1 MRRFL
6 VIVLLLALMG
16 GFAFGVN
23 RFFALRK
30 ANVAA
35 ATTPTS
41 VRPAFVL
48 PGTLYIAQQGTIYR
62 LNNGSFTDLHL
73 PKIGTWMQ
81 PAVVPGTSNF
91 VAVLRTAA
99 YSEVYLIDS
108 GGHILKKLS
117 QNATTSSTI
126 QLNHWMF
133 WPHVG
138 IDGQTFYVSYD
149 APKSTGSYEI
159 EFAVWAGALTGK
171 LTSKQWTDP
180 YGYTGGD
187 VGGIPMLNGGLLYS
201 KYQIGNGQVY
211 SRLAI
216 EPRARGNP
224 VYLTD
229 AESDCGEPALS
240 PDNATIA
247 MICTGGT
254 GLQSTRLV
262 VATLTGTKLGPQHV
276 LVDNCLCASP
286 AWAADGSGISYFAPV
301 DATGHFQLWWIA
313 NAAGVK
319 ATAPKQVTEG
329 LDFDATSPPAW
340 SPT

>member
-30 ANVAA
+30 TNVAA
-35 ATTPTS
+35 ATTPTLS
-41 VRPAFVL
+41 RPAFVL
-48 PGTLYIAQQGTIYR
+48 PGTLYIAQQGAIYR
-62 LNNGSFTDLHL
+62 LNNGTFTDLHL
-73 PKIGTWMQ
+73 PKMGTWMQ

-108 GGHILKKLS
+108 GGNIVKQLS
-117 QNATTSSTI
+117 HNATTTSTI

-138 IDGQTFYVSYD
+138 SDGQTFYVSYD
-149 APKSTGSYEI
+149 SPKSTASYEI
-159 EFAVWAGALTGK
+159 EFAVWAGSLSAQ

-180 YGYTGGD
+180 FGYTGGD
-187 VGGIPMLNGGLLYS
+187 VAAIPMANGGLLYS
-201 KYQIGNGQVY
+201 KYQISNGQVY

-216 EPRARGNP
+216 ETRARANP

-229 AESDCGEPALS
+229 AEADCGEPALS
-240 PDNATIA
+240 PDNTMLA

-254 GLQSTRLV
+254 GLQSTHLEI
-262 VATLTGTKLGPQHV
+262 ATLTGTKLGTPRV
-276 LVDNCLCASP
+276 LLDNCLCASP
-286 AWAADGSGISYFAPV
+286 AWAANGTGLSYFAPV

-313 NAAGVK
+313 NAAGVTPK
-319 ATAPKQVTEG
+319 APKQVTAA

-340 SPT
+340 SAT

>member
-41 VRPAFVL
+41 ARPAFVL

-108 GGHILKKLS
+108 GGHILNKLS

-138 IDGQTFYVSYD
+138 LDGQTFYVSYD

-201 KYQIGNGQVY
+201 KYQISNGQVY

-216 EPRARGNP
+216 EPRAWANP

-247 MICTGGT
+247 MVCTGGT

-276 LVDNCLCASP
+276 LLDNCLCASP
-286 AWAADGSGISYFAPV
+286 AWAANGSGISYFAPV

-340 SPT
+340 SLT